1 MGSSAGFFKVI
12 CVDPFATACKCSAMP
27 QMFDDVGEIVEE
39 ALRRVGKRVVLALPL
54 GIGKPNLIAN
64 EFFRRARADATLDL
78 TIFTALSLRKP
89 TGSSPL
95 EKAFIEPLAA
105 RVFGNYPD
113 LDYLSAMRRNDVP
126 ANVRVI
132 EFFFEPGSQLNSPH
146 AQSHY
151 LCANYTHVAREL
163 LARGVNVIAHV
174 VAKRMVGGNTEISL
188 GSNADVTVDLLPEV
202 AKLRAAGSPV
212 VLLGQVHREMPFML
226 GAAHLHA
233 ESFDLLLDHS
243 RYDYD
248 LFAPP
253 NPSLSTVDHA
263 IGLHASALVRD
274 GGTLQIGIGELGDSI
289 VYSLLLRHQQNEA
302 WRQALID
309 AGTER
314 SGALIDSDG
323 GRAPFNTG
331 LFGAT
336 EMFVDQMLDLYR
348 AGILR
353 RRVYDYLPLQ
363 RALAANGSSTRVDE
377 ALLEAMLAA
386 GAGPVLS
393 EVDVAALKAAGVLR
407 GETRF
412 DKGCIVSPDG
422 VRIEANLGS
431 ASARA
436 ALARECLGLSLQG
449 GTVMHAGFL
458 LGPRS
463 FYSALSALPENE
475 RRLFDMRGVG
485 YINQLYGDDSTLR
498 VAQRSHARFVNTTMM
513 LTTLGAAVSDGLADG
528 RVVSGVGGQ
537 YNFVAMAHALPGA
550 RSVLCVR
557 STRRKDG
564 KLSSNIVT
572 SYGHT
577 TIPRHLRDIAV
588 TEYGIADL
596 RGRTDSECVAAMLNI
611 ADSRF
616 QDALLAEARRANK
629 IDAGYRIAEQYRVN
643 TPERLEEAFAAQRR
657 AGLFSEYPFGTDLTR
672 EEIELARA
680 LRWLKENTSGNG
692 ARLRTV
698 LRALFVKPRDSERP
712 SLARLQLDA
721 PHDFSTRLTAKLVRL
736 GLRATAD
743 RSRTPSP

>member
-1 MGSSAGFFKVI
+1 
-12 CVDPFATACKCSAMP
+12 MP

-64 EFFRRARADATLDL
+64 EFFRRARADASLDL

-95 EKAFIEPLAA
+95 EKAFIDPLAA

-126 ANVRVI
+126 PNVRVI
-132 EFFFEPGSQLNSPH
+132 EFFFEPGSQLQSTH
-146 AQSHY
+146 AQTHY
-151 LCANYTHVAREL
+151 LSANYTHVAREL

-174 VAKRMVGGNTEISL
+174 VARRSSGGNTEISL
-188 GSNADVTVDLLPEV
+188 GSNPDVTVDLLPEV
-202 AKLRAAGSPV
+202 AKLRAAGTPV
-212 VLLGQVHREMPFML
+212 VVLGQVHREMPFMM
-226 GAAHLHA
+226 GEAVQPADT
-233 ESFDLLLDHS
+233 FDLLLDHS

-263 IGLHASALVRD
+263 IGLHASSLVRD
-274 GGTLQIGIGELGDSI
+274 AGTLQIGIGELGDSI

-302 WRQALID
+302 WRRALAD
-309 AGTER
+309 AGSER
-314 SGALIDSDG
+314 NAALIDSVG
-323 GRAPFNTG
+323 GRTPFATG

-363 RALAANGSSTRVDE
+363 RALAANGSSPRVDE
-377 ALLEAMLAA
+377 SLLEAMLAA
-386 GAGPVLS
+386 GAGPVL
-393 EVDVAALKAAGVLR
+393 DAAAVESLKAAGVLR
-407 GETRF
+407 SDTRF
-412 DKGCIVSPDG
+412 DRGAIVSPDG
-422 VRIEANLGS
+422 TRIEPDLGNPKV
-431 ASARA
+431 RA
-436 ALARECLGLSLQG
+436 ALAKECLGLELQG

-463 FYSALSALPENE
+463 FYAALSALPENE

-485 YINQLYGDDSTLR
+485 FINQLYGPDQELR
-498 VAQRSHARFVNTTMM
+498 IAQRSHARFVNTTMM

-572 SYGHT
+572 SYGHV
-577 TIPRHLRDIAV
+577 TIPRHLRDIAI

-596 RGRTDSECVAAMLNI
+596 RGRTDGECIAAMLNI

-616 QDALLAEARRANK
+616 QNALLAEAKRANK
-629 IDAGYRIAEQYRVN
+629 IDAGYQLPEQFRRN
-643 TPERLEEAFAAQRR
+643 TPEALEEAFSAQRR

-680 LRWLKENTSGNG
+680 LRWLKEHTAGGS
-692 ARLRTV
+692 ARLKAIA
-698 LRALFVKPRDSERP
+698 RALFVRPRSSENAC
-712 SLARLQLDA
+712 LTRLQLDA
-721 PHDFSTRLTAKLVRL
+721 PADFKARLTTKLVRL
-736 GLRATAD
+736 ALRETAPD
-743 RSRTPSP
+743 A

>member
-1 MGSSAGFFKVI
+1 
-12 CVDPFATACKCSAMP
+12 MP

-64 EFFRRARADATLDL
+64 EFFRRARGDSSLDL

-89 TGSSPL
+89 TGQSAL
-95 EKAFIEPLAA
+95 EKAFIDPLAA
-105 RVFGNYPD
+105 RIFGNYPD
-113 LDYLSAMRRNDVP
+113 LDYLAAVRRDEVP
-126 ANVRVI
+126 PNVRVI
-132 EFFFEPGSQLNSPH
+132 EFFFEPGSLLNSSH

-174 VAKRMVGGNTEISL
+174 VAKRVVGGVTEISL
-188 GSNADVTVDLLPEV
+188 GSNPDITVDLLPAV
-202 AKLRAAGSPV
+202 ANLRAAGAPV

-226 GAAHLHA
+226 GAASLGA

-263 IGLHASALVRD
+263 IGLHASSLVRD

-302 WRQALID
+302 WRRALMD

-314 SGALIDSDG
+314 SAPLIDSIG
-323 GRAPFNTG
+323 GRAPFATG

-363 RALAANGSSTRVDE
+363 RALAANGSRTRVDE
-377 ALLEAMLAA
+377 SLLEALLAEKLAA
-386 GAGPVLS
+386 GGSPVLDAG
-393 EVDVAALKAAGVLR
+393 DVAELKAAGVLR
-407 GETRF
+407 SETRF
-412 DKGCIVSPDG
+412 ENGHILSPEG
-422 VRIEANLGS
+422 VRIEANL
-431 ASARA
+431 ASVKARA
-436 ALARECLGLSLQG
+436 ALARDCLGLNLQG

-463 FYSALSALPENE
+463 FYAALSALPEAE

-485 YINQLYGDDSTLR
+485 YINQLYGEDLALR

-513 LTTLGAAVSDGLADG
+513 LTTLGAAISDGLADG

-537 YNFVAMAHALPGA
+537 YNFVTMAHALSGA

-557 STRRKDG
+557 ATRRKDG
-564 KLSSNIVT
+564 RHSSNIVT
-572 SYGHT
+572 SFGHV

-596 RGRTDSECVAAMLNI
+596 RGRTDAECVAAMIHI

-616 QDALLAEARRANK
+616 QEALLAEAKRAHK
-629 IDAGYRIAEQYRVN
+629 IDAGYRIPEQYRRN
-643 TPERLEEAFAAQRR
+643 TPDRLEEAFAAQRR

-672 EEIELARA
+672 EEIDLARA
-680 LRWLKENTSGNG
+680 LRWLKENTATTG
-692 ARLRTV
+692 ARVRTIARAWFARPQDRESTYLSRLR
-698 LRALFVKPRDSERP
+698 LDSP
-712 SLARLQLDA
+712 G
-721 PHDFSTRLTAKLVRL
+721 DFSSRLTAKLVRL
-736 GLRATAD
+736 GLRATAET
-743 RSRTPSP
+743 RQSPTSQTTAKDP

>member
-1 MGSSAGFFKVI
+1 
-12 CVDPFATACKCSAMP
+12 MP

-64 EFFRRARADATLDL
+64 EFFRRARGDATLDL

-113 LDYLSAMRRNDVP
+113 LDYLAAIRQNDVP
-126 ANVRVI
+126 PNVRII
-132 EFFFEPGSQLNSPH
+132 EFFFEPGSQLNSAH

-174 VAKRMVGGNTEISL
+174 VAKRVVGGNTEISL
-188 GSNADVTVDLLPEV
+188 GSNPDVTVDLLPEV
-202 AKLRAAGSPV
+202 AKLRAAGTPV

-226 GAAHLHA
+226 GAANLPA
-233 ESFDLLLDHS
+233 EDFDLLLDHS

-263 IGLHASALVRD
+263 IGLHASSLVRD

-302 WRQALID
+302 WRRALMD

-314 SGALIDSDG
+314 SAALVDSVG
-323 GRAPFNTG
+323 GRAPFATG

-363 RALAANGSSTRVDE
+363 RALATNGSITRIDE
-377 ALLEAMLAA
+377 SLLEALLAA
-386 GAGPVLS
+386 GAGPLLDAS
-393 EVDVAALKAAGVLR
+393 DVAALKNSGVLR
-407 GETRF
+407 RETRF
-412 DKGCIVSPDG
+412 ENGNIISPDG
-422 VRIEANLGS
+422 LAIEADLGN
-431 ASARA
+431 AKARA
-436 ALARECLGLSLQG
+436 ALARDCLGLHLQG

-463 FYSALSALPENE
+463 FYSALCALPENE

-485 YINQLYGDDSTLR
+485 YINQLYGEDLALTRGATQPCALREHDDDADDARRCGLR
-498 VAQRSHARFVNTTMM
+498 WPRRRPRGFRRRRAIQLRHHGARAAGCAVGAVRALHAPERRQARLEHRDELWTHHDSAPPSRHRRHRIRHRRPARPHRRRVRGRHAEHRGFALPGGIARGGKTRQQDRRRLPDSRAASAQHAGSARRSLRRAAPRGPVLGVSVRHRSHA
-513 LTTLGAAVSDGLADG
+513 
-528 RVVSGVGGQ
+528 
-537 YNFVAMAHALPGA
+537 
-550 RSVLCVR
+550 
-557 STRRKDG
+557 
-564 KLSSNIVT
+564 
-572 SYGHT
+572 
-577 TIPRHLRDIAV
+577 
-588 TEYGIADL
+588 
-596 RGRTDSECVAAMLNI
+596 
-611 ADSRF
+611 
-616 QDALLAEARRANK
+616 
-629 IDAGYRIAEQYRVN
+629 
-643 TPERLEEAFAAQRR
+643 
-657 AGLFSEYPFGTDLTR
+657 
-672 EEIELARA
+672 
-680 LRWLKENTSGNG
+680 
-692 ARLRTV
+692 
-698 LRALFVKPRDSERP
+698 
-712 SLARLQLDA
+712 
-721 PHDFSTRLTAKLVRL
+721 
-736 GLRATAD
+736 
-743 RSRTPSP
+743 